1 MKVLRP
7 QRIFQPGD
15 LAKGL
20 RNPREFDFEGQWGLI
35 TELPQDWLWR
45 NLGLALVGGAT
56 LSKSL
61 IQFSLMGGLCSLF
74 VVWPQA
80 KHGRSDGGNGP
91 PSKGCMPGLFYL
103 VPLTLQQATIGPRL
117 CRRLLDTHRHV

>member
-1 MKVLRP
+1 MGKDKRLV
-7 QRIFQPGD
+7 
-15 LAKGL
+15 
-20 RNPREFDFEGQWGLI
+20 
-35 TELPQDWLWR
+35 ELLDVKDWLWR